1 MATKKIPV
9 RVIIPR
15 NADKA
20 FALAN
25 RVLRKHSEDGD
36 DSPLKVLKDHNWTD
50 SAPLLQRAE
59 ELQAKVKQMERDLE
73 RKYKERDLAMAPV
86 TATLRA
92 SRDILL
98 SVHASNPRRLGE
110 WGFEVNDTPQKKKK
124 DEPAPPT
131 GSEPT
136 RP

>member
-1 MATKKIPV
+1 MNINHKNPKTMALKKKRPV

-36 DSPLKVLKDHNWTD
+36 ASPLKVLQDHNWTD
-50 SAPLLQRAE
+50 SAPLLERAE
-59 ELQAKVKQMERDLE
+59 KLQDSVKQMERDLE
-73 RKYKERDLAMAPV
+73 RKYKERDLALAPV
-86 TATLRA
+86 MATLRA

-110 WGFEVNDTPQKKKK
+110 WGYEVNDSPQRKAG
-124 DEPAPPT
+124 E
-131 GSEPT
+131 E
-136 RP
+136 